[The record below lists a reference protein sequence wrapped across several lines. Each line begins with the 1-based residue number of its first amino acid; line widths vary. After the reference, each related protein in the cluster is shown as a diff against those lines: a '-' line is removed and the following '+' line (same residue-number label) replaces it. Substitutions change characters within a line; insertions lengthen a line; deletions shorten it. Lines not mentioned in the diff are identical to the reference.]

1 MLDVESNNK
10 EITDKVIIK
19 KCKILVLIKG
29 AIVGLILA
37 LGVLNLFAY
46 LFNYLWLSR
55 HHKHV

>member
-10 EITDKVIIK
+10 EITEKVIIK
-19 KCKILVLIKG
+19 KCKILVLIIG

-37 LGVLNLFAY
+37 LGVLYLFAY